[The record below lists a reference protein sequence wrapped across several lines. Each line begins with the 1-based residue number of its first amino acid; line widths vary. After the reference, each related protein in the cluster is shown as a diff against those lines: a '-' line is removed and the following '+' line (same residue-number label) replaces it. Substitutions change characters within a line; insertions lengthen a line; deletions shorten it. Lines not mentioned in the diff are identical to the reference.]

1 MTLMDIWTTFINEHE
16 VMVMIEWW
24 FFNEIKVL
32 KAFGRMFGRRIRMTF
47 GW

>member
-24 FFNEIKVL
+24 FFVRSKDWKLLEECL
-32 KAFGRMFGRRIRMTF
+32 EE
-47 GW
+47 